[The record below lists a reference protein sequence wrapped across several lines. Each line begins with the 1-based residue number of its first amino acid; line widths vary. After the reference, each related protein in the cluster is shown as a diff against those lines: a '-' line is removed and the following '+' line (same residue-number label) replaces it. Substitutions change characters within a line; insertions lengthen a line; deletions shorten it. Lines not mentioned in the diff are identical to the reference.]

1 MKLNQLQNT
10 QVKIITKINRT
21 ENTEKVKNSLKN
33 ITTNDQEI
41 TIIKTDNNKKIEING
56 DINILSTIKKRIR
69 NDDYTLLA
77 RNIFEKNKTDNKLIF
92 YINKQS
98 AYNNNFHIIDEN
110 MSSLDDIKVEINT
123 QKLDEVID
131 YLLS

>member
-10 QVKIITKINRT
+10 QVKITTKINRT
-21 ENTEKVKNSLKN
+21 ENMEKVKNSLKN

-41 TIIKTDNNKKIEING
+41 TIIKTDNNKEIEING
-56 DINILSTIKKRIR
+56 DISLLSTIKKRIK

-77 RNIFEKNKTDNKLIF
+77 RNIFEKNKTENNLIF

-98 AYNNNFHIIDEN
+98 ACNNNFHIIDEN
-110 MSSLDDIKVEINT
+110 ISTLDDIKVEINT
-123 QKLDEVID
+123 EYVDDVIN
-131 YLLS
+131 YILS